1 MAKSGL
7 KHIDVGNEL
16 TKTEWESE
24 ESHELV
30 HGSSFPGTP
39 VERQLFYRDDEHKWY
54 IYNGSAWVWLG
65 GGSGSGATTFLQL
78 TDTPASYEGLAGKV
92 AQVKATEDGLEF
104 SAAAGGMEVH
114 GNEYHDPDF
123 EEAGVAAS
131 LIASHAAIDDAH
143 HSRYTDAEAAAVAE
157 AEVESHRTTE
167 VHSLAQPPQT
177 HGNEKHSS
185 AFATETQLS
194 THAALTTGVH
204 GLFTTS
210 LAKGEPSLAQNI
222 GLQATWRMVEL
233 SNEIFDTNGE
243 FDSSV
248 KTGITTGQAAN
259 KLIDSNA
266 SFVAGDVGRNVCNTT
281 DHTYAKVT
289 AVDSPTQLTLDSDI
303 MATGE
308 GYRLYFSTFTA
319 KNAGYYLLV
328 GTVRFQSTVM
338 TGGGFH
344 VQILRNGDTND
355 TLAYTA
361 AHSARIGSLIIGCL
375 GLTYLDVDDYINL
388 AAAHWTD
395 AVTEITLGGDV
406 NYNQSNL
413 SVFRL
418 H

>member
-1 MAKSGL
+1 
-7 KHIDVGNEL
+7 
-16 TKTEWESE
+16 
-24 ESHELV
+24 
-30 HGSSFPGTP
+30 
-39 VERQLFYRDDEHKWY
+39 
-54 IYNGSAWVWLG
+54 
-65 GGSGSGATTFLQL
+65 
-78 TDTPASYEGLAGKV
+78 
-92 AQVKATEDGLEF
+92 
-104 SAAAGGMEVH
+104 
-114 GNEYHDPDF
+114 
-123 EEAGVAAS
+123 
-131 LIASHAAIDDAH
+131 
-143 HSRYTDAEAAAVAE
+143 VAE
-157 AEVESHRTTE
+157 AEVESHRTSE
-167 VHSLAQPPQT
+167 VHSLAQPAQAHKTTHQNGGADEINVAGLSGQLADAQIPAS

-194 THAALTTGVH
+194 THAALATGVH

-210 LAKGEPSLAQNI
+210 LAKAEPSLAQNI
-222 GLQATWRMVEL
+222 GLQAAWRMVEL

-248 KTGITTGQAAN
+248 KTGTTTGQATN

-266 SFVAGDVGRNVCNTT
+266 SFVAGDLGRNVWNTT
-281 DHTYAKVT
+281 DNTYAKVT
-289 AVDSPTQLTLDSDI
+289 AVDSSTQLTLDSDI

-319 KNAGYYLLV
+319 NNAGYYLLV
-328 GTVRFQSTVM
+328 GTVRFNSTVM

-344 VQILRNGDTND
+344 VQIMRNGDKND

-361 AHSARIGSLIIGCL
+361 VHSARIASLIIGCL

-406 NYNQSNL
+406 NYSQSNL